1 MNLDRLEWHLEN
13 WASCSK
19 GGNDAEIAKHGYP
32 KASLMLMGGGAVGED
47 DTEIAGDAADANAA
61 SSIDS
66 IIYSLRK
73 PQVTAIEYQYG
84 ISKHSWP
91 THEMDLLEGKEAIIK
106 IAMRRGIF

>member
-13 WASCSK
+13 WRDCSK
-19 GGNDAEIAKHGYP
+19 GGDDAEISAHGYP
-32 KASLMLMGGGAVGED
+32 KQSLMLMGGGAVGAD
-47 DTEIAGDAADANAA
+47 DTEIACEAADANAA
-61 SSIDS
+61 SAIDS

-84 ISKHSWP
+84 IAKFFWP

-106 IAMRRGIF
+106 IATRRGIF

>member
-13 WASCSK
+13 WADCSK
-19 GGNDAEIAKHGYP
+19 GGNEAEIAKHGYP

-73 PQVTAIEYQYG
+73 PQITAIEYQYG
-84 ISKHSWP
+84 ISKHFWL
-91 THEMDLLEGKEAIIK
+91 THEMDLLEAKEAMIK
-106 IAMRRGIF
+106 IASRRGIF